1 MSQDAVIEIEKN
13 IKLAKERVDLGDSL
27 ERLRNNRDFKK
38 VIQEGFF
45 LDEAVRLVQL
55 KADPAFQTMER
66 QESIMKQIDA
76 IGALNQY
83 FQTIFQFAA
92 LARKA
97 IESDQQTLEEIL
109 AEDTEE

>member
-1 MSQDAVIEIEKN
+1 MSQDAVAEIEKN

-45 LDEAVRLVQL
+45 CDEAVRLVQL
-55 KADPAFQTMER
+55 KADPAFQTAER
-66 QESIMKQIDA
+66 QESIVKQIDA
-76 IGALNQY
+76 IGAQNQY
-83 FQTIFQFAA
+83 FQMIYQMAH

-97 IESDQQTLEEIL
+97 IESDQETLEEVL
-109 AEDTEE
+109 AEDAE